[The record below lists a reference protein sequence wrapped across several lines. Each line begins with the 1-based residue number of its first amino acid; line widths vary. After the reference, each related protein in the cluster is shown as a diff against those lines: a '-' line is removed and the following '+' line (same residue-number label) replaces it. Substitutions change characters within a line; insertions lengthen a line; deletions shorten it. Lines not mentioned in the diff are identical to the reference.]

1 MGDIHEASV
10 IAYIEKSKVKW
21 LEIDPLQS
29 YEIQEIDTANALLR
43 TDIDIII
50 GAHISGV
57 CEAELRKQLGDRCK
71 GDDDRVS
78 RPDILVKVGEDSG
91 LAIWAPVDIKS
102 HKAFDDDNKSNQVE
116 LVDLITLEP
125 IETVTGR
132 ISKPDAMQLAHYM
145 FHLRLFYFSNN
156 YKNL

>member
-10 IAYIEKSKVKW
+10 IACIKESKVKW

-29 YEIQEIDTANALLR
+29 YEIQEIDTSSALLR

-57 CEAELRKQLGDRCK
+57 CEAKLKKHLGDRCK

-102 HKAFDDDNKSNQVE
+102 HKAVTTNLSNTVFSSTLSLLDPKSSSPKKGRLNKE
-116 LVDLITLEP
+116 DLH
-125 IETVTGR
+125 
-132 ISKPDAMQLAHYM
+132 QLAHYVYED
-145 FHLRLFYFSNN
+145 L
-156 YKNL
+156 